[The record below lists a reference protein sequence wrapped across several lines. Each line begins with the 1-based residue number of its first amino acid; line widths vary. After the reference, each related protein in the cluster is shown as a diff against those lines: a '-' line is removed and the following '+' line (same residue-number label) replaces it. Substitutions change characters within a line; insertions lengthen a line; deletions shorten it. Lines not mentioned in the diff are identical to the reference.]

1 MFKRIKNIKSIN
13 SRFVS
18 INGRKV
24 ELDKFLSNLENSIKK
39 SECYLF
45 QENSFGYLFGL
56 MKGSIKFDNYSVD
69 LRNSDNNF
77 KSEMERL
84 YNLANSEEM
93 RDKNVRLR
101 EEIEAR
107 PKYIISKNFR
117 KYQVSEVFY
126 AIPTALLICI
136 LVACACA
143 IVPGVASVNPMVNLI
158 FLKELVKLSALTSLG
173 VFLASQ
179 AVVIFRT
186 ARRSYKEIEA
196 NKIEKELNEKEEERK
211 KIIKQIKE
219 KERIKN
225 IERTKELD
233 DNKQNVNHLEM
244 VHAIDYAEE
253 NTEDKDLNVGG
264 PTLRLR
270 K

>member
-24 ELDKFLSNLENSIKK
+24 ELDKFLSNLENYIKK
-39 SECYLF
+39 GECYIF

-84 YNLANSEEM
+84 YNLANNEEM

-101 EEIEAR
+101 EEIKAK
-107 PKYIISKNFR
+107 PKYIIGKNFH
-117 KYQVSEVFY
+117 KYQVPEVFY
-126 AIPTALLICI
+126 AILTALLICV
-136 LVACACA
+136 LVACACT

-173 VFLASQ
+173 FFLASQ

-186 ARRSYKEIEA
+186 ACKSYKEIEA
-196 NKIEKELNEKEEERK
+196 NKIEKELKEKEIERKRIVKQINEKERDN
-211 KIIKQIKE
+211 QLTKE
-219 KERIKN
+219 KN
-225 IERTKELD
+225 
-233 DNKQNVNHLEM
+233 QNSNHLEM
-244 VHAIDYAEE
+244 FHAIDYAEE
-253 NTEDKDLNVGG
+253 NTESKDLNVSG